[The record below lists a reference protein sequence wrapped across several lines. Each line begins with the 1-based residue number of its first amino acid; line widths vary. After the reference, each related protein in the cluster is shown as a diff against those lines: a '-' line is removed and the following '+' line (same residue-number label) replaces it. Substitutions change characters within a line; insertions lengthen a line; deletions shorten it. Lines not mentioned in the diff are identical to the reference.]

1 MSDPIV
7 LHALFDRYNR
17 TKGRLRHHEAQC
29 DDLRADLAHLEATIR
44 MFRAEWTGDESQP
57 VAPYKPSRWLK
68 RGQGIQTALAVLR
81 EATAPMTAREIA
93 LAVSER
99 LGRSLPPESELRRIS
114 SGFNRN
120 LAGRIGKGVVR
131 HDGKPWRWSLTRP
144 AANIQPIDG

>member
-1 MSDPIV
+1 MADPIV

-17 TKGRLRHHEAQC
+17 TKGHLRHHEAQC
-29 DDLRADLAHLEATIR
+29 DDLRADLVHLEATIQ

-81 EATAPMTAREIA
+81 DATAPMTAREIA

-99 LGRSLPPESELRRIS
+99 LGRPAPPESELRRIS

-131 HDGKPWRWSLTRP
+131 HDGKPWRWSIERLGTDFCLP
-144 AANIQPIDG
+144 

>member
-1 MSDPIV
+1 MANPIV

-17 TKGRLRHHEAQC
+17 AKGLLRHHEAQC
-29 DDLRADLAHLEATIR
+29 DDLRADLVHLEATIQ

-68 RGQGIQTALAVLR
+68 RGQGIHTALAVLR

-99 LGRSLPPESELRRIS
+99 LGRPVPPENELRRIS

-120 LAGRIGKGVVR
+120 LASRIGKGVVVV
-131 HDGKPWRWSLTRP
+131 DEFPKRWAL
-144 AANIQPIDG
+144 DK